1 MRQKEKINVEIYQ
14 KGSHT
19 GEVWLG
25 VKYGATVYTKKTG
38 EKYVILKGKKLPING
53 CRVYI

>member
-1 MRQKEKINVEIYQ
+1 MRQKEKIKVEIYQ

-19 GEVWLG
+19 GDVWVG
-25 VKYGATVYTKKTG
+25 NKHFATVYTKKSG
-38 EKYVILKGKKLPING
+38 EKYVILKGKKVPLNG